1 MSKDGFELAQDL
13 VLERNTCHV
22 FMDPN
27 DAAKRLKNDIPID
40 TTIHVDVCRVN
51 NEDFAF
57 NTPRTIITSVRCLSD
72 GRYQIEY
79 VRQDN
84 LGDVYISQMVFPEN
98 AVINFY
104 ATFKG

>member
-1 MSKDGFELAQDL
+1 MSKDGFELVKDL

-22 FMDPN
+22 FMNPN
-27 DAAKRLKNDIPID
+27 DAAKLLKNNGPID
-40 TTIHVDVCRVN
+40 YTIHVDVCNVN
-51 NEDFAF
+51 SEAFALSK
-57 NTPRTIITSVRCLSD
+57 PRTIITSVRCLSD

-104 ATFKG
+104 ATFTG